1 LKKNLP
7 ECVLDGLVRVDIFE
21 TSNNDDNG
29 DPVWAVN
36 EMESFEA
43 IFEGS
48 NAARRAQT
56 HSKITQYW
64 KAVISGLI
72 RQARHL

>member
-1 LKKNLP
+1 
-7 ECVLDGLVRVDIFE
+7 VLDGLVRVDIFE

-56 HSKITQYW
+56 HSKITKKRRGAEARDG
-64 KAVISGLI
+64 KA
-72 RQARHL
+72 RKKFKN